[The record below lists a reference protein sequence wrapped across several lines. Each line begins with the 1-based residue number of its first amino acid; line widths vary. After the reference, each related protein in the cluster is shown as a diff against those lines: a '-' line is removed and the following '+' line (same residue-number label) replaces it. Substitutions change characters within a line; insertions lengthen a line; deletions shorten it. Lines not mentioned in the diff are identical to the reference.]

1 MKKILFIGVLCIL
14 FEFTAQGQNLYSMQ
28 NLQQSSPENLRT
40 YLTFAQKQKKTGGT
54 LMTTGAITAVAGI
67 VLASAA
73 YDDDEWIG
81 INTGSIIGGWMFLL
95 GIGATIVGI
104 PIRITGSTREKK
116 INSIINNSSGAS
128 LEIAPCNFQNF
139 STQKGQVGISVR
151 FKF

>member
-1 MKKILFIGVLCIL
+1 MKKILFIGALCIL

-40 YLTFAQKQKKTGGT
+40 YLTFAKKQKKTGGT
-54 LMTTGAITAVAGI
+54 LMTTGAITAVGGI

-95 GIGATIVGI
+95 GTGTAIVGL
-104 PIRITGSTREKK
+104 PIRITGSTRIKK

-128 LEIAPCNFQNF
+128 LEIAPCGLQN
-139 STQKGQVGISVR
+139 SLTQNIQPGIRLRMR
-151 FKF
+151 F